1 MWDLKTIKEI
11 NDVEKMDKHMSKLWR
26 YFNAWRKYLTNKNKN
41 NENK

>member
-26 YFNAWRKYLTNKNKN
+26 YLSAWRKFCITRNQKK
-41 NENK
+41 